1 MYEMTNILAWKTPF
15 IPKLAAHILR
25 FYLKILPAYDKSHM
39 LPLFFGLDD
48 VVCPCLFS
56 NGNFRNIQLPW
67 FCPGVFL

>member
-39 LPLFFGLDD
+39 LPLLFGLDD
-48 VVCPCLFS
+48 VVCPCLF
-56 NGNFRNIQLPW
+56 G
-67 FCPGVFL
+67 